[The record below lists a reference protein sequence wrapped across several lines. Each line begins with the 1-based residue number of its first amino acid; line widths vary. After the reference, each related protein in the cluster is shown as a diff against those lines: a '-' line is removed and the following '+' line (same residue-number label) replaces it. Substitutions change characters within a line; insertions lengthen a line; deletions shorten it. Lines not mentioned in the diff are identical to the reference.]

1 MPKNDSEKSL
11 LMSCMINAN
20 INLYII
26 AWPLRKD
33 DTHIR
38 EAFHI
43 FFLDVRSGPVS
54 GLLWKTINHTICDSN
69 WVFFCIF

>member
-38 EAFHI
+38 EAFH
-43 FFLDVRSGPVS
+43 FFFRCQIRPCQWSAMENYKPYNL
-54 GLLWKTINHTICDSN
+54 
-69 WVFFCIF
+69 